1 MGNLIADLK
10 LFASN
15 GGNHLIL
22 KHDFHKGDDFLEGYR
37 IVSREEIG
45 AIIEFFAST
54 EEDRIDSDV
63 FEYNYDPVDL
73 DEIRSSL
80 SIHSSSDKDVND
92 MARIFGAQIGDCHW
106 LDTIATCQMNDQLT
120 ITEYTYATILT
131 PELLEKYN
139 ADCFPFA
146 STEALKRVCAEPC
159 IFGINLSGL
168 TELPE
173 EGAKL
178 FTGEHDLDLS
188 GLATISDEAAEGLL
202 HHTGSLNLSGLESL
216 SPHAAELLAQHKG
229 SLYLG
234 GLTEISDEVAQA
246 LSKHH
251 GTLTLTG
258 LTSLSDTA
266 AEALSKHDG
275 EVELPNFDG
284 EEDDG
289 DAEEDEE
296 DEE

>member
-10 LFASN
+10 LFVSN

-22 KHDFHKGDDFLEGYR
+22 KQDFHWHDDFLEGYM
-37 IVSREEIG
+37 IVDREDIG

-54 EEDRIDSDV
+54 EDGRMDSSV
-63 FEYNYDPVDL
+63 FEYNYDSVDIDRIL
-73 DEIRSSL
+73 GSHT
-80 SIHSSSDKDVND
+80 IHSTEEKDARD
-92 MARIFGAQIGDCHW
+92 MARIFGPRIGNCYW
-106 LDTIATCQMNDQLT
+106 LDRIADCLGNNQLT
-120 ITEYTYATILT
+120 VSEDTYATTLT

-139 ADCFPFA
+139 PQYFPFA
-146 STEALKRVCAEPC
+146 SIDALERVCADAPSWL
-159 IFGINLSGL
+159 NLSGL
-168 TELPE
+168 TELPDAA
-173 EGAKL
+173 GKL
-178 FTGEHDLDLS
+178 FCGEYDLNLN
-188 GLATISDEAAEGLL
+188 GLKTISDEAAEGLSK
-202 HHTGSLNLSGLESL
+202 HTGSLDLGGLESL
-216 SPHAAELLAQHKG
+216 SPRAAELLAQHNG

-275 EVELPNFDG
+275 EVELPSFD
-284 EEDDG
+284 
-289 DAEEDEE
+289 DEE
-296 DEE
+296 ADEESEEE

>member
-10 LFASN
+10 LFVKE
-15 GGNHLIL
+15 GGESIIL

-45 AIIEFFAST
+45 AVIEFFAST

-80 SIHSSSDKDVND
+80 SIHSTSDKDVSD
-92 MARIFGAQIGDCHW
+92 MARIFDTQIGDCHW
-106 LDTIATCQMNDQLT
+106 LDAIATCQMNDQLT
-120 ITEYTYATILT
+120 ITEDTYATTLT
-131 PELLEKYN
+131 PKLLEKYS

-146 STEALKRVCAEPC
+146 STEALKLVCAEPS

-168 TELPE
+168 TELPDE
-173 EGAKL
+173 AARL
-178 FTGEHDLDLS
+178 FTGEYDLNLS
-188 GLATISDEAAEGLL
+188 GLKTISDEAAEGLTR
-202 HHTGSLNLSGLESL
+202 HTGSLDLSGLETLSL
-216 SPHAAELLAQHKG
+216 HAAEFLAKHNG

-275 EVELPNFDG
+275 EVELSSF
-284 EEDDG
+284 
-289 DAEEDEE
+289 EDEE
-296 DEE
+296 AEADDEDE